1 MQMSEHNKSAA
12 RNTPLHPQMSPLTNS
27 IPSDW
32 GSPRSPSF
40 NPILGSIPEVYEY
53 EVESP
58 DAEHSPLIKVD
69 THQDLSEAF
78 IPELTINEPEL
89 TKSLAAGTVIQ
100 ISRKIDKAYSVRRV
114 LRKVLAADKIRRR
127 RVMKVY
133 LKAMTFLKYML
144 KAHDRYGAVMMTSG
158 VYMQR

>member
-1 MQMSEHNKSAA
+1 MQMSETKSSHT
-12 RNTPLHPQMSPLTNS
+12 TPLYQMSPLTNS
-27 IPSDW
+27 VPSDW

-53 EVESP
+53 EIDSD
-58 DAEHSPLIKVD
+58 DAAHSPLTKVD
-69 THQDLSEAF
+69 THQDLSEVF

-89 TKSLAAGTVIQ
+89 TKSLASGTVIQ
-100 ISRKIDKAYSVRRV
+100 ISRRADKAYAVRRV
-114 LRKVLAADKIRRR
+114 LRKVLEADKVRRR
-127 RVMKVY
+127 RVMKIY
-133 LKAMTFLKYML
+133 LKAVTFLRFML